1 MAPPGRPANN
11 IKMIDLGSDHGMR
24 GISEVNDMK
33 GIRGRILRQIVL
45 WVGLWLAAGQ
55 GLAQEPLVFSAAP
68 RETPEQGE
76 QLYGPL
82 VERMSE
88 VLGVPV
94 IYRHPGSWLTYQRD
108 MRNDAYDILLDGPH
122 LIAWRMAEL
131 NHRPVARMP
140 GTLRFYLLV
149 REGDDSVGA
158 LQDLVARKICSV
170 APPNLAP
177 LVMLAEYPDVIRQP
191 VIHSARRGMR
201 QAFDEFRAGECDA
214 VALPTNFYHNQL
226 SDDERRGTRILFESP
241 PLPNQGFSVGERVD
255 EVQSARLRELM
266 TATNEPA
273 VAAVLRTFARDAQV
287 FIPANDDE
295 YRPHD
300 RLLKGVLFGW

>member
-1 MAPPGRPANN
+1 
-11 IKMIDLGSDHGMR
+11 MIDPGSEQRIR
-24 GISEVNDMK
+24 GISEVTDMK
-33 GIRGRILRQIVL
+33 GIYGRILRQIVL
-45 WVGLWLAAGQ
+45 WSGLWLASGQ
-55 GLAQEPLVFSAAP
+55 ALAQEPLVFSSAP
-68 RETPEQGE
+68 RETPEEGAK
-76 QLYGPL
+76 LYGPL
-82 VERMSE
+82 VERMSQ

-140 GTLRFYLLV
+140 GALRFYLVV
-149 REGDDSVGA
+149 RESDDSIGGM
-158 LQDLVARKICSV
+158 QDLVARKICSV

-191 VIHSARRGMR
+191 LIQSARHGMR
-201 QAFDEFRAGECDA
+201 QAFDEFRAGQCDA

-226 SDDERRGTRILFESP
+226 SDEDRRGTRILFESA
-241 PLPNQGFSVGERVD
+241 PLPNQGISVSARVD
-255 EVQSARLRELM
+255 EAQSARLRELM
-266 TATNEPA
+266 TDANEPA
-273 VAAVLRTFARDAQV
+273 VAAVLRTFARDAQG

-295 YRPHD
+295 YRPYD